1 QLTKDGVPKYGV
13 LTDGSRLYI
22 EENQATRQFLVQA
35 AVTGGETSPIPTPFP
50 AVGIMDIS
58 PDHSQL
64 LVANFVGNEPTEFWA
79 LPLPS
84 GPPRRIADVTGYAGK
99 WSPDGRQLV
108 FTKGEGMDVY
118 LAKSD
123 GADARKLFTVADG

>member
-1 QLTKDGVPKYGV
+1 MHLVGNALGWLISVAQVAKDLNHVFGSPDGLDVNPFRMVLPIAPGKSCELNRSMQHHLIQIFLPKVVFMTQGKRFG
-13 LTDGSRLYI
+13 LS
-22 EENQATRQFLVQA
+22 A
-35 AVTGGETSPIPTPFP
+35 AQKS
-50 AVGIMDIS
+50 DIS

-99 WSPDGRQLV
+99 
-108 FTKGEGMDVY
+108 
-118 LAKSD
+118 
-123 GADARKLFTVADG
+123 